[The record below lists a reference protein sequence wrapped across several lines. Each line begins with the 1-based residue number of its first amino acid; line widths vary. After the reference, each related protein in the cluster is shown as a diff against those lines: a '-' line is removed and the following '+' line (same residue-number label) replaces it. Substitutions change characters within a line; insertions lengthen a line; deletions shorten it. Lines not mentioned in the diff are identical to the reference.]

1 MVHKGLKRM
10 VRRATGRGRRRRKK
24 VASGPAMAGTAR
36 GAFEAGKRKKKGARA
51 RRVLQA
57 LSPGSRRATTSRRE
71 PAGGVASNW
80 KSRLAGAAL
89 PAGMSR
95 KKKTARRAP
104 TMKPYSHSRSLAA
117 RRAARARQAR

>member
-24 VASGPAMAGTAR
+24 AAAGPAMAGTAR
-36 GAFEAGKRKKKGARA
+36 GAFEAGKRKKKGASA

-57 LSPGSRRATTSRRE
+57 LSPGARRATTSRRE

-80 KSRLAGAAL
+80 KSRLAGTPTRGL
-89 PAGMSR
+89 RR
-95 KKKTARRAP
+95 KKKTARRTA
-104 TMKPYSHSRSLAA
+104 TMKPFSRSRSLAA
-117 RRAARARQAR
+117 RRTARGRQAR